1 MKTRR
6 FAGNPIIRPDMDGR
20 MGSNVNG
27 PSLIRAPA
35 WIEQPLGRYYLYFAH
50 HRGTYIRL
58 AYADSVEGPW
68 TVYEPG
74 TLALEESFANEHIAS
89 PDVHVDDERRQIR
102 MYYHGVHAGDGQV
115 SRVALSNDGIEFTAQ
130 PEILGTSYYRVFK
143 WGDYFY
149 GIGMPGNFYRSADG
163 LTGFELGPTLFTKD
177 MRHSAV
183 MLDGAEL
190 SVFYSNAGDCPE
202 SILVTTID
210 LSGDWMQ
217 WKTTEPRVVLEP
229 ETEYEGADRPLE
241 PSKRGAIFERVR
253 QVRDPGI
260 FQEDGKT
267 YLLYSVAGEYGIAL
281 AEFLA

>member
-6 FAGNPIIRPDMDGR
+6 FAGNPIIRPNMDGR
-20 MGSNVNG
+20 MGSNING
-27 PSLIRAPA
+27 PSLIRVPA
-35 WIEQPLGRYYLYFAH
+35 WIQQPLGRYYLYFAH

-89 PDVHVDDERRQIR
+89 PDVQVDDDRRQVR
-102 MYYHGVHAGDGQV
+102 MYYHGVHFGDEQV
-115 SRVALSNDGIEFTAQ
+115 SRVAISDDGIKFTAQ

-143 WGDYFY
+143 WGDYYY
-149 GIGMPGNFYRSADG
+149 GIGMPGNFYRSVDG
-163 LTGFELGPTLFTKD
+163 LTGFEQGPTLFTKD
-177 MRHSAV
+177 MRHAAV
-183 MLDGAEL
+183 KLDGAEL

-210 LSGDWMQ
+210 LNGDWTQ
-217 WKTTEPRVVLEP
+217 WETTEPRGVLEP
-229 ETEYEGADRPLE
+229 ESEYEGADLPLE
-241 PSKRGAIFERVR
+241 SSKRGAIFERAR

-260 FQEDGKT
+260 FREGGKT

-281 AEFLA
+281 AELLS